1 DINSSIVMNSV
12 LDNEQTTGLVVLNGD
27 LITGENTFLH
37 NSTKYVD
44 SVVAPLVKR
53 GMSWA
58 STYGNH
64 DSDFNLSRQGIFEE
78 ESKYPLSR
86 TKNMVL
92 ASDAG
97 VSNYYLPVYGNNSA
111 VPEFLLWFFDSRG
124 GNYFQQEST
133 TGTPVPQPNWVSQ
146 SVVDWFTDTRSA
158 LEQKH
163 GHIVPSVAFVHIP
176 VNAMAAF
183 QVTGVNANHEPGI
196 NDDNPLAQQG
206 SASGQGE
213 VSGTTFSY
221 NGQDIPFMQAL
232 LDTKGLKAVFSGHDH
247 GDDWCFRWDSKLKG
261 MNLTGNGLDLCF
273 SRHSGYGGYGSWIRG
288 SRQVVLK
295 KGQEDVETW
304 GPIYATKLFYQGAD
318 AIGSAAGHYVGA
330 DGENNLVWESASIVN
345 KGDTFIDVSFV
356 SEKGDLHWVIYDDLA
371 GSYQYFVNRALGDI
385 SILRSL
391 FRLDP
396 DRFPNGRTYLK
407 DEPLPLFAAIQNA
420 TKVQDETFETS
431 NGTYITKYDW
441 SNYVRDRD
449 FHGVYGPSTGSWYIH
464 PSTDY
469 FSGSHLKQ
477 TLTVHRESSTGD
489 AVQLNVVQDTSHFQ
503 TQVTTSQPV
512 GKIWGP
518 WLWYLNDGDV
528 ADAARKHK
536 DELSKW
542 PYHWVNDTA
551 YHSRGSVTG
560 SLRLSDGRVAAGA
573 AVFLGDS
580 DIKAPLAQ
588 GTNYYYTTYADAYG
602 RFNFSN
608 VRTGGYG
615 IYAWSNGG
623 EIGDVY
629 TNFTK
634 AGIDVKGKTNLSTL
648 TWFISNKKR
657 IFQIGDFDKKTT
669 GFINSGPYHHG
680 LAALSPA
687 NFTYNVGTSNTSDWY
702 YASSNLGTWNV
713 EFDVPVLKTPT
724 AKLVVSLAGY
734 SQSTALTIFVND
746 VVLDSLNKDNVSTD
760 ASVYRSGTVSGEWH
774 QFEYVIDNLKQG
786 RNVVSFE
793 VDRYVLWRGFLW
805 DAIALEWIE

>member
-1 DINSSIVMNSV
+1 MRAHSLTLAFGTLPFVVGRSPFLQQTSNNTWVLGNDIWN
-12 LDNEQTTGLVVLNGD
+12 
-27 LITGENTFLH
+27 IT
-37 NSTKYVD
+37 
-44 SVVAPLVKR
+44 
-53 GMSWA
+53 
-58 STYGNH
+58 
-64 DSDFNLSRQGIFEE
+64 Q
-78 ESKYPLSR
+78 
-86 TKNMVL
+86 
-92 ASDAG
+92 
-97 VSNYYLPVYGNNSA
+97 
-111 VPEFLLWFFDSRG
+111 
-124 GNYFQQEST
+124 
-133 TGTPVPQPNWVSQ
+133 
-146 SVVDWFTDTRSA
+146 
-158 LEQKH
+158 
-163 GHIVPSVAFVHIP
+163 
-176 VNAMAAF
+176 
-183 QVTGVNANHEPGI
+183 
-196 NDDNPLAQQG
+196 
-206 SASGQGE
+206 
-213 VSGTTFSY
+213 
-221 NGQDIPFMQAL
+221 
-232 LDTKGLKAVFSGHDH
+232 
-247 GDDWCFRWDSKLKG
+247 
-261 MNLTGNGLDLCF
+261 
-273 SRHSGYGGYGSWIRG
+273 
-288 SRQVVLK
+288 
-295 KGQEDVETW
+295 
-304 GPIYATKLFYQGAD
+304 GPIYATKLFFQGKD

-356 SEKGDLHWVIYDDLA
+356 SEKGDLHWVIHDDLA

-407 DEPLPLFAAIQNA
+407 DEPLPSFAAIQNA

-441 SNYVRDRD
+441 ANYVRDRD

-469 FSGSHLKQ
+469 FSGNHLKQ
-477 TLTVHRESSTGD
+477 TLT
-489 AVQLNVVQDTSHFQ
+489 
-503 TQVTTSQPV
+503 
-512 GKIWGP
+512 
-518 WLWYLNDGDV
+518 NDGDV
-528 ADAARKHK
+528 ADAARKHEE
-536 DELSKW
+536 ELSKW
-542 PYHWVNDTA
+542 PYPWVNNTA

-588 GTNYYYTTYADAYG
+588 GTNYYYTTYVDAAG

-608 VRTGGYG
+608 VRTGEYG
-615 IYAWSNGG
+615 LYAWSNGG
-623 EIGDVY
+623 EIADVY

-648 TWFISNKKR
+648 TWPVPSNER
-657 IFQIGDFDKKTT
+657 IFQIGEFDKKTT

-687 NFTYNVGTSNTSDWY
+687 NLTYTVGISNISDWY
-702 YASSNLGTWNV
+702 YASSNIGSWKV
-713 EFDVPVLKTPT
+713 EFHVPVLKTPT

-734 SQSTALTIFVND
+734 SQSTALTISIND
-746 VVLDSLNKDNVSTD
+746 VVLDSLTKDNVSTD

-774 QFEYVIDNLKQG
+774 QFEYVVDNLKQG

-805 DAIALEWIE
+805 DAVALEWIV